1 MHKALKALFL
11 TLLPVWVIY
20 SCSVGLQDENTTVV
34 MAYSLSLSHVELTAC
49 IRCFPNFGPGNQ
61 TMCFWKLRVHM
72 NLHHMTWSY
81 QNGSI
86 NVVVVLLLPSQQQP
100 VLVDLATIKS
110 ISNSICCYYG
120 IYIRRM
126 HSSPLTTWLRGWSPM
141 RKMVTHLRLPAIW
154 LVLVLTKSKS
164 KVVPSFDNFLLCTWN
179 YFLSMPGNTSAVTME
194 TTVTIFLS

>member
-126 HSSPLTTWLRGWSPM
+126 HSSPLTTWLRGWSP
-141 RKMVTHLRLPAIW
+141 TTWLRGRSPTTW
-154 LVLVLTKSKS
+154 LRGQSPT
-164 KVVPSFDNFLLCTWN
+164 TW
-179 YFLSMPGNTSAVTME
+179 LWGRSPRTRME
-194 TTVTIFLS
+194 IPD

>member
-61 TMCFWKLRVHM
+61 TMCFWKLRVHI
-72 NLHHMTWSY
+72 NLHHMTWSH

-86 NVVVVLLLPSQQQP
+86 NIVLLFIVVLPFQQQP
-100 VLVDLATIKS
+100 VPVDLATIKS

-120 IYIRRM
+120 IYIVAPGIN
-126 HSSPLTTWLRGWSPM
+126 HLTPRVEPNEKDGHTSQATCNLIGPCSY
-141 RKMVTHLRLPAIW
+141 
-154 LVLVLTKSKS
+154 
-164 KVVPSFDNFLLCTWN
+164 KV
-179 YFLSMPGNTSAVTME
+179 
-194 TTVTIFLS
+194 